1 MSSFR
6 NRFPVPALLCGC
18 LRLFAVNFVLV
29 EGEDAT
35 AHSEHLSSRHHFVSR
50 HPALSGG
57 VSLGGQGIAGETW
70 AEFTLNVPEAGDYG
84 FYVRKFW
91 HHGPFRWRF
100 GDGEWRSLDRPALI
114 DNTSLDRIHMNINW
128 VHAGRVQL
136 PAGEIT
142 LRLEQT
148 RDGPFVIDCLILT
161 REPFFPRGALKPGER
176 SGIEVEGFFT
186 WEPEADTFDGTSVLD
201 LRHLNEAEA
210 GIHGPVRRQ
219 GDLFVLGDG
228 SPVRFWMVQ
237 ADLRNMEPHQ
247 IDRWARRLAAYGVNM
262 VRMNLGSFFS
272 RRVDQ
277 DAEAFDREL
286 AQLRLSSPTPP
297 SDLPERRLAC
307 LQTPIPETLA
317 HTWKLEALEMVA
329 LDGEMMPAFQDR
341 LARMG
346 AGPPSLPP
354 PLRTPAAAAL
364 LTEDDLLEVLLV
376 LGLREARMLRKDW
389 KLAHQHLKDRADLI
403 DPHQTAASIPHM
415 WRAATL
421 LAEGPEPT
429 QALPWLEKIHQQDR
443 DHKGARFLLGALKA
457 EDHPQEAATWLR
469 PLAANDFFYGS
480 DAADLLLNLAALRGD
495 TAEVQHLQQKLDPF
509 FVRLADAVEER
520 GKAPT
525 RKTLFLDPMI
535 PPDLRASMV
544 KEIHQLGKIKEVLI
558 VRTEVTEFPETPA
571 YYVSIAYRGLVTRQQ
586 ALEDKV
592 LTCLQDHLPGTCRV
606 LTSEEAGW
614 RRRMRKSPGAAL
626 YNRRKEKAAQRQ

>member
-1 MSSFR
+1 MPAPAPSLKRYSRWRSWGEAYLLLAGLLNLLALSVLLFSIWISQFR
-6 NRFPVPALLCGC
+6 DLEFTGTITFVVFLSLVHWIRFYAYRPRLSPSLPPPDNSRNLLRIFVEETARIHALPAPAHIRLQAESALFLHKTGPAMTLRMGLPQLMGLPLEALQALLQHELVRVHDPDGPGG
-18 LRLFAVNFVLV
+18 RHTPRVEAFVLRR
-29 EGEDAT
+29 GEAMAMQGHGVLLYPYRKWFWPRIAEEARLLLQARVLHADAVCHPLLPGGRLP
-35 AHSEHLSSRHHFVSR
+35 AALLQEMLLLRWVSR
-50 HPALSGG
+50 H
-57 VSLGGQGIAGETW
+57 W
-70 AEFTLNVPEAGDYG
+70 
-84 FYVRKFW
+84 
-91 HHGPFRWRF
+91 
-100 GDGEWRSLDRPALI
+100 
-114 DNTSLDRIHMNINW
+114 
-128 VHAGRVQL
+128 
-136 PAGEIT
+136 
-142 LRLEQT
+142 
-148 RDGPFVIDCLILT
+148 
-161 REPFFPRGALKPGER
+161 
-176 SGIEVEGFFT
+176 
-186 WEPEADTFDGTSVLD
+186 
-201 LRHLNEAEA
+201 
-210 GIHGPVRRQ
+210 
-219 GDLFVLGDG
+219 
-228 SPVRFWMVQ
+228 
-237 ADLRNMEPHQ
+237 
-247 IDRWARRLAAYGVNM
+247 
-262 VRMNLGSFFS
+262 
-272 RRVDQ
+272 
-277 DAEAFDREL
+277 DREL

-307 LQTPIPETLA
+307 LQTPIPEALA

-376 LGLREARMLRKDW
+376 LGLREARMIRKDW
-389 KLAHQHLKDRADLI
+389 KRAHQHLKDRADLI